1 MALNLVIADDGDS
14 LKQDPKQLLDE
25 DESSMDARKRRWD
38 VDGESELEDVR
49 WPLGH
54 DMDDE
59 SMMEPSVRSRRRCI
73 SRCRRWTLGPRRR
86 RCIRR
91 CRRLHDIEDEEE
103 PDEESEMD
111 FRRCDRMAD
120 LMMEPSRRSHRKCV
134 ECCKKWAGPFRRR
147 CFDWCWDHHD
157 VNEDDAELDG
167 RRWRRNDREE
177 DSMIESSTGSLRRCI
192 RRCEKRVLVNR
203 APCIRWCWRRI
214 HADHEGETDE

>member
-111 FRRCDRMAD
+111 FRRCDSMAD
-120 LMMEPSRRSHRKCV
+120 LMMEPSRSSYRKCKK
-134 ECCKKWAGPFRRR
+134 CCKKWAGPYEKF
-147 CFDWCWDHHD
+147 CKKWCWKHHD
-157 VNEDDAELDG
+157 HETEPD
-167 RRWRRNDREE
+167 EE
-177 DSMIESSTGSLRRCI
+177 
-192 RRCEKRVLVNR
+192 
-203 APCIRWCWRRI
+203 
-214 HADHEGETDE
+214 